1 MQLIAE
7 SYEVIPT
14 GEYPV
19 RAQSVEMVDGQF
31 GKQFQFKLEIAGGEY
46 KGQSLSYWTPT
57 KLTENNKLGLF
68 IKACG
73 IEFEEGDTVDL
84 DDVIGQVANATIIV
98 SLKKSDNTEFN
109 KVESVR
115 PLKKKK
121 RTEPEPAAQ
130 PKSKDKD
137 EEDIFADE

>member
-19 RAQSVEMVDGQF
+19 RVKSFEMVDGQF
-31 GKQFQFKLEIAGGEY
+31 GKQFQFKLEIASGEY
-46 KGQSLSYWTPT
+46 KSQTLSYWTPT
-57 KLTENNKLGLF
+57 KLTESNKLGLF
-68 IKACG
+68 VKACG
-73 IEFEEGDTVDL
+73 IDFEEGDTVDL
-84 DDVIGQVANATIIV
+84 GDVVGQVANATIIV
-98 SLKKSDNTEFN
+98 ALKKSDNTEFN

-121 RTEPEPAAQ
+121 KTEPAAQ
-130 PKSKDKD
+130 PKSTDKD
-137 EEDIFADE
+137 EEDIFAEE

>member
-19 RAQSVEMVDGQF
+19 RVQSFEMVEGQF
-31 GKQFQFKLEIAGGEY
+31 GKQFQFKLEIASGEY
-46 KGQSLSYWTPT
+46 KGQALSYWTPI
-57 KLTENNKLGLF
+57 KLTESNKLGLF
-68 IKACG
+68 VKACG
-73 IEFEEGDTVDL
+73 IDFEEGDTVDL
-84 DDVIGQVANATIIV
+84 DGVTGQVANATIIV
-98 SLKKSDNTEFN
+98 ALKKSDNTEFN

-121 RTEPEPAAQ
+121 KTEPAAQ
-130 PKSKDKD
+130 PKSTDKD
-137 EEDIFADE
+137 EEDIFAEE